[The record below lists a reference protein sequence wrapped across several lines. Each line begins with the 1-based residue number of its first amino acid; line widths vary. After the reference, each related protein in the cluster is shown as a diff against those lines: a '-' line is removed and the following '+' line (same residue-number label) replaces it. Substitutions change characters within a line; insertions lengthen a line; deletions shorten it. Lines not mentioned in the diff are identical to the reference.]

1 MLGRTDSRLRLVA
14 LGVGFAIFAT
24 LLGLRLA
31 YWQLGRT
38 GELSRVAESQ
48 ERHPAAAEV
57 RRGDIVDRGGAVL
70 ATTAYRDLL
79 AAHPDL
85 MTPEEREEN
94 TRLLIDILEL
104 DSERATRLEGELAS
118 GVQYVVVEQ
127 RLTEEQSVEV
137 RAAIDAEQLHHM
149 ALEPHP
155 VRFYPSSGGSANTTL
170 ASQLLGFVSED
181 GQGRYGVEQA
191 AHDLLAGTGTA
202 TADASDDAPLPQT
215 GADIQLTI
223 DASLQLRLEKEL
235 HAAWVADRAQRVT
248 GVVMDPYTGAILAWG
263 SVRGYDANSYGEVAQ
278 REPALFTDPVISE
291 VYEPGSVL
299 KMFTAAAALEA
310 GVVGLDTSIV
320 DDRALILNGATVRNS
335 DKRSMGA
342 IPFADAIAHSR
353 NVATGKV
360 AMMLGDTTDEAS
372 AVLYD
377 MWQRLGLGRPTGV
390 ELDGESGGIVA
401 DPGETP
407 WQPIDLVNRAFGQ
420 GVAVTP
426 LQLAAAFSAMVNGGQ
441 LVRPHLYADHTPA
454 ATTDIPQVI
463 SPELSATLS
472 ELMVH
477 VVEAGPHYAEE
488 TLIDGYVVGGKTG
501 TAQIWDNRA
510 RAWMDDV
517 YNHTFVGFV
526 GAERPEAIILVRI
539 HQTEPRVERR
549 WGMSLEMTSN
559 ELFRRVAL
567 DTISVL
573 DLPPLPGYV
582 PPVEP
587 SSETAPERSPEVPTG
602 PGESVEQRRD
612 RPRPAGR

>member
-14 LGVGFAIFAT
+14 LGVGFAIVAT
-24 LLGLRLA
+24 FLGVRLA

-48 ERHPAAAEV
+48 ARQPAVAEV
-57 RRGDIVDRGGAVL
+57 RRGDIVDRSGAVL

-79 AAHPDL
+79 AAYPDL
-85 MTPEEREEN
+85 MSPQERDEN
-94 TRLLIDILEL
+94 ARRLTDILEL
-104 DSERATRLEGELAS
+104 DSERATRLKDELAS
-118 GVQYVVVEQ
+118 GVPYVVVEQ

-137 RAAIDAEQLHHM
+137 RAAMEGKQLYQL
-149 ALEPHP
+149 ALEPQP

-191 AHDLLAGTGTA
+191 ADDLLAGTGTA
-202 TADASDDAPLPQT
+202 TAAASDDAPLPQT

-235 HAAWVADRAQRVT
+235 HAAWVANRAQRVT

-263 SVRGYDANSYGEVAQ
+263 SVPGYDANSYADVAQ
-278 REPALFTDPVISE
+278 REPELFTDPMISE

-310 GVVGLDTSIV
+310 GVVGLDTPIF
-320 DDRALILNGATVRNS
+320 DDRALVLNGATVRNS
-335 DKRSMGA
+335 DERSMGE
-342 IPFADAIAHSR
+342 ISFADAIARSR

-360 AMMLGDTTDEAS
+360 AMMLGDSTDEAS

-390 ELDGESGGIVA
+390 ELDGESGGLVA
-401 DPGETP
+401 DPGQTP

-426 LQLAAAFSAMVNGGQ
+426 LQLAAAFSTMVNGGQ
-441 LVRPHLYADHTPA
+441 LVRPHLYAENTAA
-454 ATTDIPQVI
+454 ATTDMPQVI
-463 SPELSATLS
+463 SPELSATLR

-477 VVEAGPHYAEE
+477 VVKAGPHYAEE
-488 TLIDGYVVGGKTG
+488 TLIDGYTVGGKTG

-510 RAWMDDV
+510 QAWMNEV

-526 GAERPEAIILVRI
+526 GAERPEAVILVRI
-539 HQTEPRVERR
+539 HQTEPQRERR
-549 WGMSLEMTSN
+549 WGTSLEMTSN

-573 DLPPLPGYV
+573 DLPPLPGFV
-582 PPVEP
+582 PPVDP
-587 SSETAPERSPEVPTG
+587 SPELTPEVPTA
-602 PGESVEQRRD
+602 PGERIEQRRD
-612 RPRPAGR
+612 RARRPAGR